1 MNKKKFNLTAFL
13 FVAPNFIGFIIFIL
27 LPILFSLVISFTDFN
42 IFKGVSGMSFVGLEN
57 FIEMFT
63 DEWFIS
69 AIWNNLKYTLITIP
83 ALICFS
89 MVLAVLLNDKV
100 MGKNFLRAAI
110 FIPYIT
116 SIVAVSSVW
125 LMLFNPSQGVINGF
139 LRSIGLENV
148 PSWLGSPH
156 WALPSLMI
164 VGVWIGLGY
173 NTIVYMA
180 GLQSIDHHLYE
191 AADIDG
197 ANFMQKFFHVTA
209 PMLTSTTFFLMITN
223 VITSF
228 QVFGT
233 VNIMTNGGPGRSSTV
248 LAHYI
253 YLAGFRYHKMGYAA
267 SMAWVL
273 LIFILAVTLVQW
285 KFQRRFEDDM

>member
-1 MNKKKFNLTAFL
+1 MKKKKFNLTAFL

-42 IFKGVSGMSFVGLEN
+42 IFKGIQGMSFVGLEN
-57 FIEMFT
+57 FFEMFT
-63 DEWFIS
+63 DQWFLS

-83 ALICFS
+83 ALICLA

-100 MGKNFLRAAI
+100 YGKNALRAAI

-125 LMLFNPSQGVINGF
+125 LMLFNPSQGVINNF
-139 LRSIGLENV
+139 LRSIGIENV

-156 WALPSLMI
+156 WSLPSVMI
-164 VGVWIGLGY
+164 VGIWVGLGY

-180 GLQSIDHHLYE
+180 GLQSIDKTLYE

-197 ANFMQKFFHVTA
+197 ANSVQQFFHVTA

-223 VITSF
+223 VIASF

-233 VNIMTNGGPGRSSTV
+233 INIMTNGGPGRSSTV

-267 SMAWVL
+267 SMAWFL
-273 LIFILAVTLVQW
+273 LLFILFVTIVQW